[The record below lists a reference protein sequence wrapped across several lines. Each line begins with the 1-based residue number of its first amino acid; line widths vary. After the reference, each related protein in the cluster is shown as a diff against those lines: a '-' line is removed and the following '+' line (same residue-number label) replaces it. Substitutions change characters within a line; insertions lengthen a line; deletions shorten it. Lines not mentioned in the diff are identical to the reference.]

1 VASQASK
8 KTLPKSLAFPGGMPI
23 DAQRMIDQSA
33 RSVLIIS
40 QVYVPDPTAV
50 GQHFAD
56 VAEKMVARGWEVT
69 VYTSAR
75 AYGNPSLRFP
85 RFEERNGVQIRR
97 FPLSSFGKG
106 SIPVRLLAQALFMI
120 QAVTRAMFIP
130 RLSAIVVSTSP
141 PFAGFGGAVVSLV
154 KRAPLLW
161 WVMDL
166 NPDQMVAAG
175 KLRPTS
181 LFVRVFDWMN
191 RVTLRRAARVIA
203 LDRFMAARLNRKV
216 DVSAKLLVAPPWPHN
231 ETPPLDD
238 AGVQRLAYAG
248 TNFRKRHGLENYFVV
263 MYSGNHAIQH
273 PLDTLLDAAKQLE
286 SEPALKFVF
295 IGGGAGKVG
304 VEQRI
309 AAGATNILS
318 LPYQPLETLEDSL
331 GAGDLHVVSMG
342 PEVVGIVHPCK
353 IYGAMAVGRPILF
366 FGPRE
371 SHAGEIV
378 EPQHLGWRVEHGDV
392 AATVAAIRQAA
403 GLARP
408 ERLQMGQRAAA
419 LITADFSRQHLR
431 NEVCSAVE
439 AMLQ

>member
-1 VASQASK
+1 MMHK
-8 KTLPKSLAFPGGMPI
+8 
-23 DAQRMIDQSA
+23 QRRPRILM
-33 RSVLIIS
+33 VS
-40 QVYVPDPTAV
+40 QVYVPDSTSV

-56 VAEKMVARGWEVT
+56 VAEEMVRRGWDVR
-69 VYTSAR
+69 VLAASRGYSD
-75 AYGNPSLRFP
+75 PSLRFP
-85 RFEERNGVQIRR
+85 PRETRNGVDVRR
-97 FPLSSFGKG
+97 LPLSSFGKK
-106 SIPVRLLAQALFMI
+106 SIPVRLLAQVLFMI
-120 QAVTRAMFIP
+120 QVVGHGLVTPGLDAVF
-130 RLSAIVVSTSP
+130 VSTSP
-141 PFAGFGGAVVSLV
+141 PFAGFGGAIIGMVRRVSF
-154 KRAPLLW
+154 LW

-175 KLRPTS
+175 KLSPTS

-191 RVTLRRAARVIA
+191 RVTLRRAAKVIA
-203 LDRFMAARLNRKV
+203 LDRFMAERLNRKV
-216 DVSAKLLVAPPWPHN
+216 DVSAKLLVTPPWPHN

-238 AGVQRLAYAG
+238 AGLQRLAHAG
-248 TNFRKRHGLENYFVV
+248 TNFRTRHGLENCFVV

-295 IGGGAGKVG
+295 IGGGAGKAG

-392 AATVAAIRQAA
+392 AATVAAIKQAA

-408 ERLQMGQRAAA
+408 ERLEMGQRAAA

>member
-1 VASQASK
+1 MV
-8 KTLPKSLAFPGGMPI
+8 
-23 DAQRMIDQSA
+23 
-33 RSVLIIS
+33 S
-40 QVYVPDPTAV
+40 QVYVPDSTSV

-56 VAEKMVARGWEVT
+56 VAEEMVRRGWDVR
-69 VYTSAR
+69 VLAASRGYSD
-75 AYGNPSLRFP
+75 PSLRFP
-85 RFEERNGVQIRR
+85 PRETRNGVDVRR
-97 FPLSSFGKG
+97 LPLSSFGKK
-106 SIPVRLLAQALFMI
+106 SIPVRLLAQVLFMI
-120 QAVTRAMFIP
+120 QVVGHGLLTPGLDAVF
-130 RLSAIVVSTSP
+130 VSTSP
-141 PFAGFGGAVVSLV
+141 PFAGFGGAIIGMVRRV
-154 KRAPLLW
+154 PFLW

-175 KLRPTS
+175 KLSPKS

-203 LDRFMAARLNRKV
+203 LDRFMAERLNRKV

-238 AGVQRLAYAG
+238 AGLQRLANAG
-248 TNFRKRHGLENYFVV
+248 TSFRKRHGLENCFVV

-273 PLDTLLDAAKQLE
+273 PLDTLLDAAAQFE
-286 SEPALKFVF
+286 GEPSLKFVF
-295 IGGGAGKVG
+295 IGGGAGKAG

-331 GAGDLHVVSMG
+331 GAGELHVVSMG